1 MALVKES
8 ERATA
13 SGVSQVAWN
22 LPNSLGQP
30 IGGGIMQTNPN
41 LPPFLT
47 AGFYSI
53 YCVLWA
59 VMFRNVD
66 LRRGGSDAVSQASPS

>member
-1 MALVKES
+1 MMGLVKES

-13 SGVSQVAWN
+13 SGVAQVSWA

-30 IGGGIMQTNPN
+30 IGGAIMQSNPN

-47 AGFYSI
+47 AGFYSV

-59 VMFRNVD
+59 VVFRNVD
-66 LRRGGSDAVSQASPS
+66 LRKNVSDAV